1 MLKLPASLAK
11 TWENL
16 KPHLLPGFKVVA
28 FTSLTVSSLVIG
40 MKHQGWL
47 QPLELRIYDRMVRY
61 QPDSGLDSRLLLV
74 EITEADI
81 QGLKRSTP
89 SDQTVAQL
97 LANLERHQPQVVGLD
112 LYRDVPQEPG
122 SKQLAPY
129 LQSPRLIAI
138 TKLGSTGNDS
148 IPAPANVPASRIGFN
163 DFVVDSDGV
172 IRRNLLFATTPTD
185 TYFSFSLR
193 LALQYLNAIGITP
206 QASAAQADNMQLGNA
221 VFVPLLANSGS
232 YQSVDDSGYQI
243 LLSYRSRRAP
253 ARSLTLTQVLNNQF
267 DPSWVRGKI
276 VLIGTTAASGKDLF
290 YTPYSAGEQTSHQ
303 MPGVVLHAQMVSQI
317 LGAALDEQPLFWFW
331 TERQEWLWIW
341 GWTLVSG
348 GIAWWLRHPLVLGV
362 SSVGIL
368 VVLGGAGF
376 LLLTHHGW
384 VPVMAPAIATI
395 MAIGTVVAYRAQQAH
410 RQQQMVMTLLG
421 QNTSPEIADALWQS
435 RDRLL
440 ESGKLP
446 GKRLIATMLF
456 TDIKGFSTLSESM
469 SPEALLEWLNEY
481 LEAMTQEI
489 QHHHGIINKFTGDGL
504 LAVFGVPMPRLEP
517 REVDED
523 AYQSVACALAMGRRL
538 EQLNQEWEQRGL
550 MSVQMRVG
558 IFTGTVVVGS
568 LGGKDRMEYGVI
580 GDSVNTASRLESCL
594 KERHVD
600 LCRVL
605 ISQETLVHL
614 KGRFVV
620 ESWGPIALRGKQQLV
635 EVYRVVGHAAPALR
649 LEAASAKTT
658 VKNTIKDSEKAS
670 EKPR

>member
-1 MLKLPASLAK
+1 MLKLSLLAK

-40 MKHQGWL
+40 VKHQGWL
-47 QPLELRIYDRMVRY
+47 QPLELRIYDRMVRH
-61 QPDSGLDSRLLLV
+61 QVDSGVDPRLLLV

-81 QGLKRSTP
+81 QMLKRSTP
-89 SDQTVAQL
+89 SDQTVAQV
-97 LANLERHQPQVVGLD
+97 LANLERHQPQVIGLD

-122 SKQLAPY
+122 SKQLQPY

-138 TKLGSTGNDS
+138 TKLGSTEKLDKAENDS
-148 IPAPANVPASRIGFN
+148 IPAPADVPPDRIGFN
-163 DFVVDSDGV
+163 DFVVDADGV
-172 IRRNLLFATTPTD
+172 IRRNLLFATTSTD

-193 LALQYLNAIGITP
+193 LALHYLKALKITP
-206 QASAAQADNMQLGNA
+206 QASATQPDNMQLERA
-221 VFVPLLANSGS
+221 IFVPLLTDSGA
-232 YQSVDDSGYQI
+232 YQSVDNSGYQI
-243 LLSYRSRRAP
+243 LLNYRSRRPP
-253 ARSLTLTQVLNNQF
+253 ARSLTLMQVLNHQF
-267 DPSWVRGKI
+267 DPSWVQGKI

-290 YTPYSAGEQTSHQ
+290 YTPFSAGEQTSHQ
-303 MPGVVLHAQMVSQI
+303 MSGVVLHAQMVSQI

-331 TERQEWLWIW
+331 TEQQEWLWIW

-348 GIAWWLRHPLVLGV
+348 SIAWWLRHPLILGA
-362 SSVGIL
+362 SSISIL
-368 VVLGGAGF
+368 VLLGGAGF
-376 LLLTHHGW
+376 VILSHHGW
-384 VPVMAPAIATI
+384 VPVVAPAIAAL

-446 GKRLIATMLF
+446 GKRLTATMLF
-456 TDIKGFSTLSESM
+456 TDIKGFSALSEAM

-489 QHHHGIINKFTGDGL
+489 QQHHGIINKFTGDGL
-504 LAVFGVPMPRLEP
+504 LAVFGVPMPRLEQ

-538 EQLNQEWEQRGL
+538 EQLNQDWERRGL

-558 IFTGTVVVGS
+558 IFTGPVVVGS
-568 LGGKDRMEYGVI
+568 LGGRDRMEYGVI

-594 KERHVD
+594 KERHTD

-605 ISQETLVHL
+605 ISEETLVHL

-620 ESWGPIALRGKQQLV
+620 ESWGPMELRGKQQLV
-635 EVYRVVGHAAPALR
+635 EVYRVVGHAAPSLR
-649 LEAASAKTT
+649 LEAAS
-658 VKNTIKDSEKAS
+658 EKH
-670 EKPR
+670 

>member
-1 MLKLPASLAK
+1 MLKLPTSLAK

-16 KPHLLPGFKVVA
+16 KPHLLSGFRVVA
-28 FTSLTVSSLVIG
+28 CTSLTVSSLVIG
-40 MKHQGWL
+40 VKHQGWL
-47 QPLELRIYDRMVRY
+47 QPLELRVYDRMVRY

-81 QGLKRSTP
+81 QTLKRSTP
-89 SDQTVAQL
+89 SDQTVAEV
-97 LANLERHQPQVVGLD
+97 LANLERHDPHVIGLD

-122 SKQLAPY
+122 SAQLAPY
-129 LQSPRLIAI
+129 LESPRLISI

-148 IPAPANVPASRIGFN
+148 IPAPPQAPANRIGFN

-193 LALQYLNAIGITP
+193 LALHYLKALGITP
-206 QASAAQADNMQLGNA
+206 QPSAIQSDDMQLGNA
-221 VFVPLLANSGS
+221 VFVPLRTNSGA

-243 LLSYRSRRAP
+243 LLRYRSRRPP

-290 YTPYSAGEQTSHQ
+290 YTPYSASEQTSHQ
-303 MPGVVLHAQMVSQI
+303 MSGVVLHAQMVSQI
-317 LGAALDEQPLFWFW
+317 LSAALDQQPLFWFW

-348 GIAWWLRHPLVLGV
+348 GLAWWLRHPLVLGV
-362 SSVGIL
+362 SSIGVL
-368 VVLGGAGF
+368 VLLGGAGF
-376 LLLTHHGW
+376 VLLTHQGW
-384 VPVMAPAIATI
+384 VPIVAPAIASI

-446 GKRLIATMLF
+446 GKRLTATMLF
-456 TDIKGFSTLSESM
+456 TDIKGFSALSETM

-504 LAVFGVPMPRLEP
+504 LAVFGVPMPRLES

-523 AYQSVACALAMGRRL
+523 AYHSVACALAMGRRL
-538 EQLNQEWEQRGL
+538 EQLNQDWQQRGL

-558 IFTGTVVVGS
+558 IFTGPVVVGS

-594 KERHVD
+594 KERHID

-605 ISQETLVHL
+605 ISEETLVHL

-620 ESWGPIALRGKQQLV
+620 ESWGSMSLRGKQQLV
-635 EVYRVVGHAAPALR
+635 EVYRVVGHAAPLLR
-649 LEAASAKTT
+649 LEAAS
-658 VKNTIKDSEKAS
+658 
-670 EKPR
+670 EKPQ